1 MTEPLDPKIT
11 QSAMGGDPLAMNA
24 VATHF
29 RPAVYRYCRAHLPD
43 PQAADDVTQEVL
55 MAMIQALPRHQAADH
70 SVAAFVFGI
79 AANKVAM
86 WHRASY
92 RRPEDL
98 HDVAPDRADPSRG
111 PSEVVEADDAMLR
124 IDAAL
129 STLPGRLRQIL
140 LMRIAAGLSA
150 EETGQVLGM
159 SPGAVRVAQHRAL
172 ASLRQSAD
180 LEALR

>member
-1 MTEPLDPKIT
+1 MNEPLEPEIT
-11 QSAMGGDPLAMNA
+11 QSAMGGDPVAMDA
-24 VATHF
+24 VARHF

-70 SVAAFVFGI
+70 SVSAFVFGI

-92 RRPEDL
+92 RRREDL
-98 HDVAPDRADPSRG
+98 HDDAPERADLSPG
-111 PSEVVEADDAMLR
+111 PSDVAQAGDAMVR

-129 STLPGRLRQIL
+129 STLPGQLRQIL
-140 LMRIAAGLSA
+140 LLRIAAGLSA

-172 ASLRQSAD
+172 TRLRQSAD

>member
-1 MTEPLDPKIT
+1 MNEPLEPEVT
-11 QSAMGGDPLAMNA
+11 RSAMGGDPVAMDA
-24 VATHF
+24 VARHF

-43 PQAADDVTQEVL
+43 PQTADDVTQEVL

-70 SVAAFVFGI
+70 TVAAFVFGI

-92 RRPEDL
+92 RRREDL
-98 HDVAPDRADPSRG
+98 HEAAPDRADSCAG
-111 PSEVVEADDAMLR
+111 PVDVAEANDAMRR
-124 IDAAL
+124 IDAVL
-129 STLPGRLRQIL
+129 STLPGQLRQIL
-140 LMRIAAGLSA
+140 LLRVAAGLSA

-159 SPGAVRVAQHRAL
+159 SAGAVRVAQHRAL
-172 ASLRQSAD
+172 SRLRQAAD